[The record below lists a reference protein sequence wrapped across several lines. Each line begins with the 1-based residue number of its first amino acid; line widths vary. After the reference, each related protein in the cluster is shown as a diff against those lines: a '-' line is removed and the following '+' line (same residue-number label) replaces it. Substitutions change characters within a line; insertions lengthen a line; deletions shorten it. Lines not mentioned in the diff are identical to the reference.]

1 MIDSTIFKAY
11 DVRDVYPDKID
22 KEVANAI
29 GRAFAEMRKRE
40 LGREKVTIGVGR
52 DMRVSSPELNAALI
66 EGITAQGVDVVDLGL
81 VSTPTFYFAI
91 SSYGFD
97 GGVQV
102 SASHNPAKFNGFKL
116 TRERALPV
124 GAGTGMEALRDAVI
138 KGDFPA
144 STRKGTVTPHTNPVV
159 DEVNFSLAYAGASKI
174 KPFKVVVDSASGMG
188 ALSVEE
194 LFKHLPCTLVR
205 MNFELDG
212 TFPAHEADPL
222 KDENMVD
229 LKKCVV
235 AEGADMGIATDGDG
249 DRIFFVDNTGR
260 TISPAIMRGWFAQI
274 FLRDNP
280 GALVGYDVRP
290 GRITEDLI
298 KSAGG
303 KPLLMRVGHSLAK
316 TEMIKTGA
324 LYSGESSG
332 HFFLTTKYGAFET
345 PVIMILKV
353 LQDMSAHEG
362 TLEELV
368 RPWRKYHESGE
379 INFKVADRVAV
390 LARLTERYHGGKR
403 ITLDGLSVE
412 YPTWWFN
419 VRVSNT
425 EPLVRLNLE
434 SGSAELTQEKVKEL
448 SALIQQ

>member
-1 MIDSTIFKAY
+1 MIDQTIFKAY
-11 DVRDVYPDKID
+11 DVRDVYPEKVN
-22 KEVANAI
+22 KNVAYAI
-29 GRAFAEMRKRE
+29 GRAFAEMRKKE
-40 LGREKVTIGVGR
+40 LGREKITIGVGR

-66 EGITAQGVDVVDLGL
+66 DGITTQGVDVVDLGL
-81 VSTPTFYFAI
+81 ISTPTFYFAV
-91 SSYGFD
+91 SAYEFD

-124 GAGTGMEALRDAVI
+124 GAGTGMEELRDAVI
-138 KGDFPA
+138 KGDFVP
-144 STRKGTVTPHTNPVV
+144 SVRKGTVTPHTDPVI
-159 DEVNFSLAYAGASKI
+159 DEVQFSLTYAEASKI
-174 KPFKVVVDSASGMG
+174 KPFKVVVDAANGMG
-188 ALSVEE
+188 AVYMEE

-222 KDENMVD
+222 KDENMAD
-229 LKKCVV
+229 LKKRVV
-235 AEGADMGIATDGDG
+235 AESADMGIATDGDG
-249 DRIFFVDNTGR
+249 DRIFFVDNTGQ

-280 GALVGYDVRP
+280 GALIGYDVRP

-298 KSAGG
+298 KEAGG

-316 TEMIKTGA
+316 AEMIKTGA
-324 LYSGESSG
+324 VYSGESSG

-345 PVIMILKV
+345 PVIMILKI
-353 LQDMSAHEG
+353 LQDMSAHGG

-379 INFKVADRVAV
+379 INFKVADSAAV
-390 LARLTERYHGGKR
+390 LARIKEHCQDGVQT
-403 ITLDGLSVE
+403 TLDGLSVE

-434 SGSAELTQEKVKEL
+434 SRSAELTQEKVKEL